1 MNYKVIVDNL
11 DNNQITK
18 DISNGLYNKL
28 RNNNY
33 DTLLLDNNLSIK
45 EKVNEINKY
54 GTNTIVISNQLNNAN
69 TSEII
74 YSLYFN
80 NTLPLLINDKLG
92 NILNISKFYQL
103 RSPSDTSQDYYEI
116 IRDTKDAES
125 LIIRYENIDNTE
137 ISDIVDNLYDAI
149 NDYIFK
155 ENIYIVQSGDSLYSI
170 ANRFGI
176 TVNELKIANNLS
188 SNALSIGQ
196 ELIIPK
202 KIEDNDN
209 EDEEETSPYDTY
221 VVKQGDSLYKIANN
235 FNTTINELKELNNLT
250 SNTLSIGQVL
260 RIPNRINENYQTYIV
275 VSGDSFYKIANRY
288 NTTVSI
294 LQEINNLSTTS
305 LSIGQILLVPKI
317 KNTTTYTV
325 VSGDSLYKIANQF
338 NTTVNEIKELN
349 NLTNN
354 NLSIGQVLQIPSATR
369 TYTVVSGDSLY
380 KIANQ
385 FNTTVN
391 EIKELNNLTT
401 NNLSIGQ
408 ILLIP

>member
-1 MNYKVIVDNL
+1 MNYKIIVDNL

-28 RNNNY
+28 KNNNY
-33 DTLLLDNNLSIK
+33 DTLLLDNSLSIK

-74 YSLYFN
+74 YSLYFDN
-80 NTLPLLINDKLG
+80 ILPLLINDKLG

-103 RSPSDTSQDYYEI
+103 RSPNDTSQDYYEI
-116 IRDTKDAES
+116 IRDTKDSES
-125 LIIRYENIDNTE
+125 LIIRYENIDSTKINN
-137 ISDIVDNLYDAI
+137 IVNNLYDAI
-149 NDYIFK
+149 SDYISK
-155 ENIYIVQSGDSLYSI
+155 EYIYIVQSGDSLYSI
-170 ANRFGI
+170 ANKFNI
-176 TVNELKIANNLS
+176 TVNELKKANNLS
-188 SNALSIGQ
+188 SNTLSIGQ

-202 KIEDNDN
+202 KIEEDPN
-209 EDEEETSPYDTY
+209 EDEDETSPYDTY
-221 VVKQGDSLYKIANN
+221 IVKQGDSLYKIANN
-235 FNTTINELKELNNLT
+235 FNITINELKELNNLT
-250 SNTLSIGQVL
+250 SNSLSIGQVL
-260 RIPNRINENYQTYIV
+260 KIPNRVNENYQIYIV
-275 VSGDSFYKIANRY
+275 ESGDSLYKIANRF

-305 LSIGQILLVPKI
+305 LAIGQKLLVPKI

-325 VSGDSLYKIANQF
+325 VSGDSLYKIANKF

-349 NLTNN
+349 NLTSN
-354 NLSIGQVLQIPSATR
+354 NLSIGQILQIPTTTR

-391 EIKELNNLTT
+391 EIKVLNNLTT

-408 ILLIP
+408 TLLIP

>member
-1 MNYKVIVDNL
+1 MNYKIIVDIL
-11 DNNQITK
+11 DNSEISK
-18 DISNGLYNKL
+18 KISNGLYNKL

-33 DTLLLDNNLSIK
+33 DTLLLDNNLTIK

-74 YSLYFN
+74 YSLYYDN
-80 NTLPLLINDKLG
+80 ILPLLINDKLG

-103 RSPSDTSQDYYEI
+103 RLPSDTSQDYYEI
-116 IRDTKDAES
+116 IRETKDAES
-125 LIIRYENIDNTE
+125 IIIRYENIDESKIN
-137 ISDIVDNLYDAI
+137 SIVDNLYDAI
-149 NDYIFK
+149 NDYIYK

-170 ANRFGI
+170 ANKFDI
-176 TVNELKIANNLS
+176 SVAELKKANDLS
-188 SNALSIGQ
+188 SNTLSIGQ

-202 KIEDNDN
+202 KM
-209 EDEEETSPYDTY
+209 EEEIPNEEPSPFETY
-221 VVKQGDSLYKIANN
+221 IVKQGDSLYKIANN
-235 FNTTINELKELNNLT
+235 FNTTITELKELNNLN

-260 RIPNRINENYQTYIV
+260 KIPNRINENYETYTV
-275 VSGDSFYKIANRY
+275 ASGDSLYKIATRF
-288 NTTVSI
+288 NTTVSTI
-294 LQEINNLSTTS
+294 QEINNLSTTT
-305 LSIGQILLVPKI
+305 LSIGQKLLVPKI
-317 KNTTTYTV
+317 QNTTKYTV
-325 VSGDSLYKIANQF
+325 VSGDSLYKIANKF

-349 NLTNN
+349 NLETN
-354 NLSIGQVLQIPSATR
+354 NLSIGQVLQIPSTNK
-369 TYTVVSGDSLY
+369 TYIVKSGDSLY

-408 ILLIP
+408 TLLIP